1 VSRYTGRD
9 VRYEVIQ
16 NNTISEKANWEPE
29 VDGGARSGAGE
40 PEVER
45 GSQKWSGGARS
56 GAGVPGVEWG
66 IFIFGKSLSN
76 LEILVN
82 YY

>member
-1 VSRYTGRD
+1 M
-9 VRYEVIQ
+9 
-16 NNTISEKANWEPE
+16 
-29 VDGGARSGAGE
+29 GE

-56 GAGVPGVEWG
+56 GAGVPVVEWG

>member
-1 VSRYTGRD
+1 L
-9 VRYEVIQ
+9 
-16 NNTISEKANWEPE
+16 
-29 VDGGARSGAGE
+29 GARSGAGE

-66 IFIFGKSLSN
+66 IFIFGKSLSG

>member
-1 VSRYTGRD
+1 MSRYTGRD

-29 VDGGARSGAGE
+29 VDGGARSGAG
-40 PEVER
+40 
-45 GSQKWSGGARS
+45 
-56 GAGVPGVEWG
+56 VPGVEWG